1 MISCDFCQRFR
12 DESGVEHMVA
22 NPHGTV
28 HLCQDCARQCVAIIE
43 EAKAVPAIVKPV
55 DEHQGIGSAKEPS

>member
-1 MISCDFCQRFR
+1 
-12 DESGVEHMVA
+12 MVA